1 MSDQK
6 KTGGYITEA
15 WLVILLAL
23 AYGAALAGVQTGL
36 GPIIEEN
43 KKAETFSV
51 VPQLVPGADGGK
63 TEAVEIEGEDGRV
76 STAYKAIS
84 DSGAQQGWVL
94 PGSGQG
100 FADKIDLL
108 IGLTTDASRI
118 TGIYILD
125 QKETP
130 GLGNYIVGES
140 FREHFADKST
150 AEPLS
155 VVKAEPARPN
165 EIPAITGATISSE
178 SVTQIVNRTIENFE
192 GALRERTGKE

>member
-1 MSDQK
+1 MSDQPK
-6 KTGGYITEA
+6 SGGYIRQA

-43 KKAETFSV
+43 KKAETYSV
-51 VPQLVPGADGGK
+51 VPELVAGADGAK
-63 TEAVEIEGEDGRV
+63 TEAVEIEGKNGQV
-76 STAYKAIS
+76 ATAYKALS
-84 DSGAQQGWVL
+84 ESGEQKGWVL

-108 IGLTTDASRI
+108 IGLNTDVSKI

-130 GLGNYIVGES
+130 GLGNYIVGKE
-140 FREHFADKST
+140 FRDRFADKST
-150 AEPLS
+150 AEPLA
-155 VVKAEPARPN
+155 VVKADPTAPN
-165 EIPAITGATISSE
+165 AIKAITGATISSE
-178 SVTQIVNRTIENFE
+178 SVTNIVNSTIANFE
-192 GALRERTGKE
+192 EALKKQDGK

>member
-1 MSDQK
+1 MSDHK
-6 KTGGYITEA
+6 KTGGYISQA

-36 GPIIEEN
+36 GPIIDEN

-63 TEAVEIEGEDGRV
+63 TESVEIKGKDGRI

-100 FADKIDLL
+100 FADRIDLL
-108 IGLTTDASRI
+108 IGLTADASKI

-130 GLGNYIVGES
+130 GLGNYIVEED
-140 FREHFADKST
+140 FRKHFVDKST
-150 AEPLS
+150 AEPLC

-165 EIPAITGATISSE
+165 EVRAVTGATISSE
-178 SVTQIVNRTIENFE
+178 SVTQIVNKTIENFE
-192 GALRERTGKE
+192 GALREQTGKQ